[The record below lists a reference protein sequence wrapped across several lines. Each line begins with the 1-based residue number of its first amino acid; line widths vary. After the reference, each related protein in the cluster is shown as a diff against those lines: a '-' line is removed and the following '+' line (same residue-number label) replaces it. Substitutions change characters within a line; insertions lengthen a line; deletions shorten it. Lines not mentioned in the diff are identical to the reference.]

1 MKIQKSSSVMIAV
14 LTLTAIIL
22 GVILLAA
29 PSRDAQAHMI
39 TNQTTLSMITT
50 GVSGGGD
57 EMLIIMDKNTG
68 KMLAYRVN
76 GNEFELVGSMDMNQ
90 LFTGMPAPTR

>member
-1 MKIQKSSSVMIAV
+1 MKKNSSVLIAV

-22 GVILLAA
+22 GVILLAT
-29 PSRDAQAHMI
+29 PSRNADANMI
-39 TNQTTLSMITT
+39 NSQPSLTMITT

-57 EMLIIMDKNTG
+57 EMLIIMDKNSG

-76 GNEFELVGSMDMNQ
+76 GNEFELIGSQDLNQ
-90 LFTGMPAPTR
+90 LFTGAAGTR

>member
-1 MKIQKSSSVMIAV
+1 MKKNPSVLVAV

-22 GVILLAA
+22 GVVLLATPTRNA
-29 PSRDAQAHMI
+29 EAHMMNSQPSL
-39 TNQTTLSMITT
+39 TMITS

-57 EMLIIMDKNTG
+57 EMLIIMDKNSG

-76 GNEFELVGSMDMNQ
+76 GNEFELIGSQDMNQ
-90 LFTGMPAPTR
+90 VFAGATGPR